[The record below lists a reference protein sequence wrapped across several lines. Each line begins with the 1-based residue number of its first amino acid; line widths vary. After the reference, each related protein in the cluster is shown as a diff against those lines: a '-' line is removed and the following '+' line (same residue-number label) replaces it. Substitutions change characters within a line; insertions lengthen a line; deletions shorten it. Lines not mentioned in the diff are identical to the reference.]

1 MLISAQ
7 LVGLLGTLTLVGT
20 SMAMNAIYLMGQG
33 KTTEEAYVF
42 LALSLAADAWK
53 AVLPVMIAAAWES
66 RRYVVVVTGGMLLS
80 MTLAFSFGS
89 ALGYAAQNR
98 GLLTGTRE
106 FANAQLTGLVEE
118 KRHLDVQ
125 LAAYA
130 GQRPAGVIEAEMAGR
145 RTDRMWT
152 RSAACRDMLGA
163 ELRDFCRSYRALEVE
178 MAGAAERQRL
188 DSARRDVDREM
199 ARLIAAGAGQDSD
212 AQVGFIVR
220 LTGYT
225 SPVVRDALLVAVAVV
240 VEFGSAFGLLIIG
253 VQRRGDRRV
262 ESRSAALRAVEPKR
276 DVTRRIGRTVV
287 KPDDRSVLPAK
298 RGAGEPLER

>member
-1 MLISAQ
+1 MLASAQ
-7 LVGLLGTLTLVGT
+7 LVGLLATLTLVGT

-33 KTTEEAYVF
+33 KTPEEAYVF
-42 LALSLAADAWK
+42 VALSLAADAWK
-53 AVLPVMIAAAWES
+53 AVLPLLIAAAWAE
-66 RRYVVVVTGGMLLS
+66 RRRVVAVAGGILLAI
-80 MTLAFSFGS
+80 TLAFSFGS

-98 GLLTGTRE
+98 GFLAGTRE
-106 FANAQLTGLVEE
+106 FASAQLVGLVEE
-118 KRHLDVQ
+118 KRRLDVQ

-130 GQRPAGVIEAEMAGR
+130 GHRPAGVIEAEMSGR
-145 RTDRMWT
+145 RTDRLWT
-152 RSAACRDMLGA
+152 RSAACRDMQSA
-163 ELRDFCRSYRALEVE
+163 ELRDFCRSYRALEVQ
-178 MAGAAERQRL
+178 MAGVAERQRL

-253 VQRRGDRRV
+253 VPKRGDRRV
-262 ESRSAALRAVEPKR
+262 ESRSLALRAVEPKR

-287 KPDDRSVLPAK
+287 KSDDRRVLPIK
-298 RGAGEPLER
+298 RDAGEPVDG